1 MSTTDREHIIEM
13 IHRLQA
19 RADKIHQR
27 LRAMPG
33 AGDVTA
39 ETDAFILY
47 EDLLRLESEI
57 LENS

>member
-19 RADKIHQR
+19 RADKLHKT
-27 LRAMPG
+27 LEALPG
-33 AGDVTA
+33 AGCLKA

-47 EDLLRLESEI
+47 EDLLRLESDI

>member
-19 RADKIHQR
+19 RADKIYQR
-27 LRAMPG
+27 LHAMPG
-33 AGDVTA
+33 AGDVTS